1 MNGYTSG
8 MENRQ
13 QALYWN
19 ELVQLKVDCGY
30 IRRYRDRLAATVTRF
45 TLIRAV
51 VSVSALGTWAVVRA
65 YPMLWGGIIAASQIA
80 DALQNAMG
88 YATRLRGATAL
99 SFALEALFID
109 CLMEWEDIFGGRIEE
124 EEIIKRR
131 HKLMTLRHDADRK
144 HLPNPLPFRPALLRL
159 AEAEANAYLKVV
171 FPNEAP

>member
-1 MNGYTSG
+1 

-13 QALYWN
+13 QALYWS

-30 IRRYRDRLAATVTRF
+30 IRRYRDNLAATVTRY
-45 TLIRAV
+45 TVIRAV

-88 YATRLRGATAL
+88 YTTRLRGATAL

-109 CLMEWEDIFGGRIEE
+109 CLMEWEDVFGGKIEAN
-124 EEIIKRR
+124 EITKRR

-144 HLPNPLPFRPALLRL
+144 YLPTPLPVRPNLLKL
-159 AEAEANAYLKVV
+159 AEAEASDYLKTL
-171 FPNEAP
+171 FPSEAA

>member
-1 MNGYTSG
+1 

-13 QALYWN
+13 QALYWS

-30 IRRYRDRLAATVTRF
+30 IRRYRDNLAATVTRY
-45 TLIRAV
+45 TVIRAV

-88 YATRLRGATAL
+88 YT
-99 SFALEALFID
+99 LEALFID
-109 CLMEWEDIFGGRIEE
+109 CLMEWEDVFGGKIEAN
-124 EEIIKRR
+124 EITKRR

-144 HLPNPLPFRPALLRL
+144 YLPTPLPVRPNLLKL
-159 AEAEANAYLKVV
+159 AEAEASDYLKTL
-171 FPNEAP
+171 FPSEAA